1 MKKKI
6 MKAKRIIWTTILGIV
21 LTTSF
26 VLFYW
31 PFVQIKDICVDENWG
46 SHFDGST
53 YEKVLRFHTCVQLYP
68 NCWYIH
74 KGDVYSD
81 IPLLYGNSVSQ
92 IVDIRFNWDNSI
104 TVNNDAYRFDLHV
117 DSVVLKTELFP
128 FKPQAYPDVYD
139 SDDYYPLRHHET
151 DDSLFVGAFFY
162 DKNKNEI
169 TIYRQKNMMPF
180 RGRRVGFFIS
190 IDGKE
195 YLTGKE
201 SPFDY

>member
-1 MKKKI
+1 MKRKYTR
-6 MKAKRIIWTTILGIV
+6 RIIWTTIFGIV

-31 PFVQIKDICVDENWG
+31 PFVQMEDIDAENYFG
-46 SHFDGST
+46 SCLDDSWHDKGL
-53 YEKVLRFHTCVQLYP
+53 ELKLRLELYP
-68 NCWYIH
+68 SCWFIH

-81 IPLLYGNSVSQ
+81 IPFHYGNSAPLT
-92 IVDIRFNWDNSI
+92 VDIRFNWDNSI
-104 TVNNDAYRFDLHV
+104 TVSKDAYRYDLHV
-117 DSVVLKTELFP
+117 DSVVLKSELFP
-128 FKPQAYPDVYD
+128 FKPQSYPDVYD
-139 SDDYYPLRHHET
+139 PDDYYPLKHHET
-151 DDSLFVGAFFY
+151 DDSLFAGAFFY

-169 TIYRQKNMMPF
+169 TIYRQKSMIPYG
-180 RGRRVGFFIS
+180 GRRVGFYIR